1 MEDYGLNE
9 AISYA
14 NLMIILFVCINL
26 IHSLCSRQIFL
37 PSNDSEE
44 LSINNKNNIR
54 TNNEKSAGKDT
65 QVIACITPLHYT
77 GPFIGITSGSREL
90 DY

>member
-26 IHSLCSRQIFL
+26 IHFLCSRQIFL

-44 LSINNKNNIR
+44 LSVNNKNNIR
-54 TNNEKSAGKDT
+54 TNNEKERRQRHSGD
-65 QVIACITPLHYT
+65 CMHYPSPLYGPLH
-77 GPFIGITSGSREL
+77 R
-90 DY
+90 DYLWFQRA